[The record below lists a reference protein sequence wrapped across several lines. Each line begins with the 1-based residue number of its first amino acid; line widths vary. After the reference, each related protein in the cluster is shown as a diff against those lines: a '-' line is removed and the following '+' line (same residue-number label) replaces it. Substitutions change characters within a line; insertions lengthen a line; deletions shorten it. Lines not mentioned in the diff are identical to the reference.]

1 MWCSNCNR
9 WTDERCLNCNL
20 FQENENDICIGEQ
33 CEKCKLYMEKE
44 DLCGLVFM
52 PKEVKDGN
60 QQSMGDCKIQGNGH
74 AHLPGDPGN
83 ALLD

>member
-1 MWCSNCNR
+1 MWCSECNR

-60 QQSMGDCKIQGNGH
+60 Q
-74 AHLPGDPGN
+74 
-83 ALLD
+83 